1 MLYQKGAQSIKQEL
15 HYRRDALPA
24 YALSIEPAPA
34 PAGRPQ
40 GFPTR
45 MTRTPGHELLRAIP
59 SVDELLATPAFVSW
73 RSDTPRFPWT
83 RFVRTIID
91 DLREGRL
98 DAPTGADRAALS
110 AVITAAAE
118 KKLDALRT
126 GGLRPVLNGTGVILH
141 TNLGRAPVG
150 EAAARAAERALSGYV
165 SLEVDLESGE
175 RARRGD
181 AIEPL
186 FALLCGAE
194 AAMVV
199 NNNAAAVYLVANSF
213 SPPGRI
219 IVSRGELVEIGGSF
233 RLPEILR
240 HAALD
245 VIEVGTTNRTYA
257 ADYER
262 VAQPGDVL
270 MKVHKSNYEIE
281 GFAHEATVQELVE
294 AGRRCDCRVVFDL
307 GSGALFDFAAAGIGH
322 EPAVARI
329 VESGVDAVTMSGDK
343 LLGAAQA
350 GVIVGRRAFIEKLKQ
365 NPLRRVVR
373 VDKVA
378 VAVLQTVVR
387 EYLFARDV
395 TETVPVLAQI
405 TADVKAL
412 EQRANEIAGVLRGA
426 GVKNVSVVSDEAA
439 VGGGSFAT
447 MRVPSVAIAVAC
459 ASDRDAVHLA
469 RRLRL
474 RVLPVFT
481 RVKGSEV
488 RVNMST
494 IFQHEDSALADA
506 LIETLTKPRA

>member
-1 MLYQKGAQSIKQEL
+1 
-15 HYRRDALPA
+15 
-24 YALSIEPAPA
+24 
-34 PAGRPQ
+34 
-40 GFPTR
+40 

-59 SVDELLATPAFVSW
+59 SVDELLATAAFAAW
-73 RSDTPRFPWT
+73 RDASPHFPWT
-83 RFVRTIID
+83 RFLRAILDEVRAGLLPLPD
-91 DLREGRL
+91 S
-98 DAPTGADRAALS
+98 ADRTALTT
-110 AVITAAAE
+110 VITEAAARRLE
-118 KKLDALRT
+118 MLRT

-150 EAAARAAERALSGYV
+150 DAAVGAAVQALRGYV

-194 AAMVV
+194 AALVV

-240 HAALD
+240 HAARD

-262 VAQPGDVL
+262 VAKPGDVL

-281 GFAHEATVQELVE
+281 GFAHEATASELVE
-294 AGRRCDCRVVFDL
+294 VGKRCDCRVVFDL
-307 GSGALFDFAAAGIGH
+307 GSGALFDFAGAGIGH
-322 EPAVARI
+322 EPTAARI
-329 VESGVDAVTMSGDK
+329 VETGVDAVTMSGDK
-343 LLGAAQA
+343 LLGGAQA
-350 GVIVGRRAFIEKLKQ
+350 GIVVGRRAFIDQLKQ

-373 VDKVA
+373 IDKVA
-378 VAVLQTVVR
+378 VAVLQSVAR
-387 EYLFARDV
+387 AYLFSSDV
-395 TETVPVLAQI
+395 RRAVPVLGQI
-405 TADVKAL
+405 TVDVAPLESRARAIADAL
-412 EQRANEIAGVLRGA
+412 AQAGA
-426 GVKNVSVVSDEAA
+426 KHVSVVPDQAA

-447 MRVPSVAIAVAC
+447 TRVASVALAIAC
-459 ASDRDAVHLA
+459 ESDREAVRLA
-469 RRLRL
+469 RRLRT
-474 RVLPVFT
+474 REQPVFT

-494 IFQHEDSALADA
+494 IFAHEDAALRDALA
-506 LIETLTKPRA
+506 ECLTRTGA